1 MNDLHH
7 SDGQLELTDA
17 CAEEAPIAPIHEAE
31 DDRMRG
37 TEEATRFIEQEAIRP
52 RDVKEANMAAE
63 FLSQAKEALRLL
75 QRAQQQRQRHDR
87 VARERYDGARAEY
100 HRAVQRAAA
109 LEGQAWAR
117 LLDVPG
123 MSVRTAATL
132 GGVSVATVH
141 RRLKDARDV

>member
-37 TEEATRFIEQEAIRP
+37 TEGVTRFIEQEAIRP
-52 RDVKEANMAAE
+52 RDVKEASMATE
-63 FLSQAKEALRLL
+63 FLTQAKEAVRLL
-75 QRAQQQRQRHDR
+75 QRAQQQRERHER
-87 VARERYDGARAEY
+87 VARERYDTARQEY
-100 HRAVQRAAA
+100 HRAVTRAAA
-109 LEGQAWAR
+109 LETQAWVR

-123 MSVRTAATL
+123 MSIRTAATL

-141 RRLKDARDV
+141 RRLKVARDV

>member
-17 CAEEAPIAPIHEAE
+17 CAEEAPIAPIHEAQ

-37 TEEATRFIEQEAIRP
+37 TEGATRSIEQEAIRP

-63 FLSQAKEALRLL
+63 FLSQAKEALRQL
-75 QRAQQQRQRHDR
+75 QRAQQQRERHER
-87 VARERYDGARAEY
+87 LAQERYDAARAEY
-100 HRAVQRAAA
+100 HRAITRAAA
-109 LEGQAWAR
+109 LEAQAWVR

-123 MSVRTAATL
+123 MSIRTAATL

-141 RRLKDARDV
+141 RRLKEVRDV